1 MNKIA
6 CIVALALLLVA
17 TEARVGLLPTLYN
30 LNVAD
35 ALVSASTGAS
45 NVDDSS
51 GPSAAPHSPALLEV
65 VRRAAR

>member
-17 TEARVGLLPTLYN
+17 TEARAGLLPTLYN

-35 ALVSASTGAS
+35 ALVSASTGAP
-45 NVDDSS
+45 NADDSS
-51 GPSAAPHSPALLEV
+51 GPSAAPHSRALLEV